1 MMTFTLDDT
10 LTTHFQAIAA
20 HHQTSV
26 EDVVNEALQ
35 EYLEDYLDVLTA
47 QQVLADIA
55 SGKEQVLSWNEV
67 KDRLYDMES

>member
-35 EYLEDYLDVLTA
+35 KYLEDYLDVLTA
-47 QQVLADIA
+47 QQVLADI
-55 SGKEQVLSWNEV
+55 
-67 KDRLYDMES
+67 

>member
-55 SGKEQVLSWNEV
+55 SGKEQVISLEEAEKMLNELV
-67 KDRLYDMES
+67 R